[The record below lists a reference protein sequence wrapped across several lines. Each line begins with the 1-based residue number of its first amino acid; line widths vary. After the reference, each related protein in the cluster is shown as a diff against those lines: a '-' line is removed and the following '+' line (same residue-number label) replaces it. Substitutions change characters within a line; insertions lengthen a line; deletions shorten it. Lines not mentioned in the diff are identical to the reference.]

1 MIIKPA
7 TKATIALPFTVGLI
21 ALGIYLLITNPALLL
36 YPLLI
41 VSFVAILGSLWYAL
55 YRSFGGDI

>member
-1 MIIKPA
+1 MKPA

>member
-1 MIIKPA
+1 MKPA

-21 ALGIYLLITNPALLL
+21 AFGIYLLITHPAILL

-41 VSFVAILGSLWYAL
+41 VSFLGILGSVWYAL
-55 YRSFGGDI
+55 YTSFGGEI

>member
-1 MIIKPA
+1 MKPE

-21 ALGIYLLITNPALLL
+21 ALGFYLVITHPAILL

-41 VSFVAILGSLWYAL
+41 VSFLGIIGSIWYAL
-55 YRSFGGDI
+55 YRSFGGEI

>member
-1 MIIKPA
+1 MKPA

-21 ALGIYLLITNPALLL
+21 ALGIYLLITHPAILI

-41 VSFVAILGSLWYAL
+41 ASFIAMMGSIWYAL
-55 YRSFGGDI
+55 YRSFGGEI